1 MCQFFKYS
9 SHIMLREMF
18 ILFYYKE
25 FCIILDIILIH
36 IICIWCIIVRN
47 CVWFQQKKNIK
58 SHDILIYFSTA
69 NVQVRL
75 KLNLQKQHI
84 KYIKVGFFCHLLSL
98 FCVISAVV
106 LILLLEVCESEQF
119 TMAEHNK
126 SQK

>member
-1 MCQFFKYS
+1 MYMMYYCQK
-9 SHIMLREMF
+9 LR
-18 ILFYYKE
+18 L
-25 FCIILDIILIH
+25 
-36 IICIWCIIVRN
+36 VPT
-47 CVWFQQKKNIK
+47 KKNIK
-58 SHDILIYFSTA
+58 SHEILIYFSTA

-84 KYIKVGFFCHLLSL
+84 KYIKVGFFCRLLSL